1 MFLIM
6 TMFIG
11 EQASAATGST
21 GGSDNFFQHYVVGPF
36 SELIKGIAGFFHGNY
51 GLSIIF
57 VTIIVRVLVFPLF
70 ANQYKKQRAMQEKM
84 ALVKPELDAIQSK
97 LKDERS
103 CEAEGNSAGDDAA
116 LPKA

>member
-51 GLSIIF
+51 GLSII
-57 VTIIVRVLVFPLF
+57 L
-70 ANQYKKQRAMQEKM
+70 
-84 ALVKPELDAIQSK
+84 
-97 LKDERS
+97 
-103 CEAEGNSAGDDAA
+103 
-116 LPKA
+116 